1 MMRYKVRFGASKTRE
16 YLTIFHIWFKMDYE
30 MLNNMK
36 IEELKK
42 LLRLRGDAG

>member
-1 MMRYKVRFGASKTRE
+1 
-16 YLTIFHIWFKMDYE
+16 MDYE

-42 LLRLRGDAG
+42 TITITRLRGLKVTGKCS